1 MGRQMLWC
9 VRQER
14 WKHVVGFGLLGAVP
28 RSGGIAKVRKR
39 WALHEYHSE
48 GCSRGEAVGERRVVA
63 CKV

>member
-1 MGRQMLWC
+1 MLWD
-9 VRQER
+9 
-14 WKHVVGFGLLGAVP
+14 FGLLGAVP